1 MEWRV
6 LRLRMEESGLFLDK
20 PSIQSTSQKK
30 KFLRHRLWAKFPC
43 GRWLGRGIDDDST
56 ERLLVGELVPCSVD
70 SEELVE
76 TCRTPPPR
84 CHSPSVP
91 RRSQDARPSVA
102 EIQHML
108 ELGFERGENKRLL
121 DFGRRQPR
129 KNATDLRPDSWIGA
143 LPFSEKCKSSHKR
156 RAAINSAF
164 QRGN

>member
-1 MEWRV
+1 MQSIDPSPNLGDEQNADIREITWA
-6 LRLRMEESGLFLDK
+6 GFK
-20 PSIQSTSQKK
+20 PSTPRVEALFNVS
-30 KFLRHRLWAKFPC
+30 FP
-43 GRWLGRGIDDDST
+43 S
-56 ERLLVGELVPCSVD
+56 
-70 SEELVE
+70 
-76 TCRTPPPR
+76 
-84 CHSPSVP
+84 
-91 RRSQDARPSVA
+91 A
-102 EIQHML
+102 